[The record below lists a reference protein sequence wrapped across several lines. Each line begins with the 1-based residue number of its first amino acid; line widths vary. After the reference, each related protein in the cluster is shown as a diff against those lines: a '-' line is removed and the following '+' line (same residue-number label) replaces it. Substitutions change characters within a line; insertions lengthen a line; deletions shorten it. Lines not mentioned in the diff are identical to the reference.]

1 MNRAFSSNFG
11 SHRGHAT
18 GSLGVGY
25 QLFNADGTLSQARS
39 TEGVY
44 EIIAGSG
51 IYAVTAS
58 IPSSFRG
65 TIAWDTGLAFAR
77 TVHAVETINPED
89 TTIDVMTML
98 AGMSGSLE
106 FLRGLTAGRWKIVAN
121 QMKFYD
127 EDNVT
132 PLATYNLYDAT
143 GSLSTDNVFERRK
156 I

>member
-11 SHRGHAT
+11 SYRAGAT

-25 QLFNADGTLSQARS
+25 QLFNSDGTLAQGRT

-44 EIIAGSG
+44 EVITGSG

-58 IPSSFRG
+58 IPPSFRG
-65 TIAWDTGLAFAR
+65 TITWDTGTVFSR
-77 TVHAVETINPED
+77 TVHAAETVNPED

-98 AGMSGSLE
+98 TGMSGSLE

-121 QMKFYD
+121 QMRFYG
-127 EDNVT
+127 EDNVS
-132 PLATYNLYDAT
+132 PLATYDLYDAT
-143 GSLSTDNVFERRK
+143 GSLSMDNVFERRK
-156 I
+156 V